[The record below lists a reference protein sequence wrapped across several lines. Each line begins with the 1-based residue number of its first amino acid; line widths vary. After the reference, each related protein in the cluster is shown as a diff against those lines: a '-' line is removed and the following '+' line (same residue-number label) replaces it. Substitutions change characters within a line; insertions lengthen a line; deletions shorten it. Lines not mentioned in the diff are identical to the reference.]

1 MKKKWIRILEIC
13 AGFSFSEID
22 SSGIASNDPWICLN
36 DSTLYRWKWYK
47 LLKDVFDFR
56 FLFALIDILNEFIVI
71 IVVLTK
77 EDTFTFSTEKM
88 FCHPLFL

>member
-1 MKKKWIRILEIC
+1 M
-13 AGFSFSEID
+13 
-22 SSGIASNDPWICLN
+22 NCLN

-88 FCHPLFL
+88 LPPIVFIILIKILPYRDLHT